1 MQRGRVG
8 RVRGRAAGE
17 RDPTPRDGAQKA
29 EEASVVLQG
38 ADVRARETFPPAE
51 IPERPREGAFG
62 LDYTADPHPGEDL
75 VPESQ
80 VQDEESGDWGERKRL
95 FAQKGRCTVA
105 DQGWETMPVEADGA
119 CHVSGHG
126 PGTYAALHTET
137 LLVVRWTSFVEN
149 EWESSSWS
157 IDLSMAG
164 ISGGSMEEWHE
175 TVEDV
180 VGQWSDFGGQKMIG

>member
-1 MQRGRVG
+1 M
-8 RVRGRAAGE
+8 
-17 RDPTPRDGAQKA
+17 
-29 EEASVVLQG
+29 
-38 ADVRARETFPPAE
+38 
-51 IPERPREGAFG
+51 
-62 LDYTADPHPGEDL
+62 
-75 VPESQ
+75 
-80 VQDEESGDWGERKRL
+80 

-105 DQGWETMPVEADGA
+105 DQGWEALPVEADGA

-137 LLVVRWTSFVEN
+137 LLVVRWTSLN
-149 EWESSSWS
+149 ELSSWTWWS

-180 VGQWSDFGGQKMIG
+180 VGQ

>member
-1 MQRGRVG
+1 MADRSNVTDHVASAFGRGECVAATRLDQPDHLGSVVPTEAGGEPRVQRGRVG

-51 IPERPREGAFG
+51 IPERTREGAFG

-80 VQDEESGDWGERKRL
+80 VQDEESGD
-95 FAQKGRCTVA
+95 
-105 DQGWETMPVEADGA
+105 
-119 CHVSGHG
+119 
-126 PGTYAALHTET
+126 
-137 LLVVRWTSFVEN
+137 
-149 EWESSSWS
+149 
-157 IDLSMAG
+157 
-164 ISGGSMEEWHE
+164 
-175 TVEDV
+175 
-180 VGQWSDFGGQKMIG
+180 